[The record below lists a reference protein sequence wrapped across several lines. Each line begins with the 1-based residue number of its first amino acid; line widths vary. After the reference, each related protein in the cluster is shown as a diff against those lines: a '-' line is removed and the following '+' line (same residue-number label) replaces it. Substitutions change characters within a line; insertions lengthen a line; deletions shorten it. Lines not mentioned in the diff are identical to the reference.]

1 MNNETCFLWG
11 NWRKASDVRRKE
23 GKRCFFADCFAFV
36 SCVLKCQAIKS
47 FIKLYCIAD
56 TSVTYFSSLAFV
68 SVLNSYILVWCEQEY
83 NNCYSELCEELND
96 LFCVFLEVF
105 PTFLFLPGSCH
116 DSPLLNSL
124 SQSESSCLCCLACF
138 LLDPKSIEITVHLS
152 LQGYL
157 DIVLSSEQH
166 CCDYNC
172 LVATFFP

>member
-105 PTFLFLPGSCH
+105 PTFLF
-116 DSPLLNSL
+116 SPRIL
-124 SQSESSCLCCLACF
+124 SWLTTAEFPQ
-138 LLDPKSIEITVHLS
+138 PIRIQLS
-152 LQGYL
+152 LL
-157 DIVLSSEQH
+157 LSLLSPRSKVNRNHRSPFLSRLSWH
-166 CCDYNC
+166 CVIIRAA
-172 LVATFFP
+172 LLWL